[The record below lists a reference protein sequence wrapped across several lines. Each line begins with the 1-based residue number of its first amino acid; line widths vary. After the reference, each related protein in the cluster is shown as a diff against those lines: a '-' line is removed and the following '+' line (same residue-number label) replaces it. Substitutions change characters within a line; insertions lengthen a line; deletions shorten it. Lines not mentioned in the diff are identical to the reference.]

1 MIKGLFII
9 FMTVMSFPISA
20 QHLDSDLLHIK
31 ERLDSVSSFSAKL
44 ELDLEVPFINMPTKN
59 ATIKYQKGKD
69 LIFSSTDFVMLPKRG
84 LDFSLTEIFKYAF
97 ITVDRGMDTKN
108 GLAVKVLNIIPD
120 DERSSLAM
128 ATLYL
133 DTKNKRLVAS
143 NMITKKDGS
152 FELEMEYGDLK
163 DIFPS
168 DVIVE
173 FAVEKLSIPLNFMG
187 SDTEIDRKQ
196 MRKSD
201 TKTGKILMAFDDYE
215 IIKEK

>member
-9 FMTVMSFPISA
+9 FMTLMSFPISA